1 MTKDVC
7 IDASPVCSVR
17 ELGKTVEAIL
27 SSRKHPN
34 LLQQLHDNVDSLQKS
49 RYCPCAFHHDHAGQD
64 MAVWSRLSLLL
75 PLLRPCNLPGFR
87 GAASSE
93 CK

>member
-49 RYCPCAFHHDHAGQD
+49 RYCPCAFHHDYAGQIHGCL
-64 MAVWSRLSLLL
+64 VQTL
-75 PLLRPCNLPGFR
+75 FV
-87 GAASSE
+87 AASVASMQSAWLQGRS
-93 CK
+93 KF